1 MSKRIKTITAGRLV
15 SAVCYTVA
23 GPRDGEQER
32 SCKREM
38 SSAGQDSINLRRSWQ
53 KLEMTLAANFGG
65 QDLHV
70 VHTYD
75 DAHIPIHKDA
85 ALKQYRKMLKLL
97 RGARKMAGQK
107 TRYIYV
113 TEQLSS
119 EGGRLHHHMVL
130 NGTSRDVEVLRSL
143 WPYGQVEV
151 ERLDVWE
158 GYEALARYLTKEPR
172 EVGKC
177 RVGER
182 TWTPS
187 IGLLKPKTETE
198 TVKDNVTITL
208 PPGAFVLSRKADN
221 NGWGEYLYLKYLLP
235 EKKGDKKGRRPPA
248 KRKPA

>member
-1 MSKRIKTITAGRLV
+1 MSKRLKTITAGRLV

-23 GPRDGEQER
+23 SPRDGEQER

-53 KLEMTLAANFGG
+53 KLEMTLAANFGPR
-65 QDLHV
+65 DLHV
-70 VHTYD
+70 IHTYND
-75 DAHIPIHKDA
+75 DHIPPGKDA
-85 ALKQYRKMLKLL
+85 ALKLYRKMLRQLREARKLL
-97 RGARKMAGQK
+97 GQ
-107 TRYIYV
+107 TARYIYV

-130 NGTSRDVEVLRSL
+130 NGTGRDVEVLRSL

-151 ERLDVWE
+151 EQLDIWE
-158 GYEALARYLTKEPR
+158 GYESLARYLTKEPR

-182 TWTPS
+182 TWTPAL
-187 IGLLKPKTETE
+187 GLVKPKIESE
-198 TVKDNVTITL
+198 MVKDNVTITL

-235 EKKGDKKGRRPPA
+235 EKRGEKKGRRPPA
-248 KRKPA
+248 KRKAK